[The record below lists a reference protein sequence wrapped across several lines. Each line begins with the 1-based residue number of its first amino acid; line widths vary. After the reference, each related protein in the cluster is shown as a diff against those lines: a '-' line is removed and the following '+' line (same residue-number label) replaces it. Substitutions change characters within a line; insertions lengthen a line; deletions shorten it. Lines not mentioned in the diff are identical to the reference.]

1 MKTTSTIVAGLLV
14 AALSFAVVT
23 SNAQPAS
30 EPAVKILP
38 TNQEGILK
46 VLYAYETDQSV
57 EVKFFN
63 EGGLIT
69 ADKITASNSQ
79 HGFSKKYDVR
89 NIESATFWV
98 EVTAANLSVTYR
110 VTESKDGKYKSF
122 LEKATYNY
130 PVVASLD

>member
-23 SNAQPAS
+23 SNAQTAN

-46 VLYAYETDQSV
+46 VLYAYDTDQSV
-57 EVKFFN
+57 EVTFFN

-69 ADKITASNSQ
+69 ADKIKPAKDQ
-79 HGFSKKYDVR
+79 HGFKE
-89 NIESATFWV
+89 I
-98 EVTAANLSVTYR
+98 
-110 VTESKDGKYKSF
+110 
-122 LEKATYNY
+122 
-130 PVVASLD
+130 